1 MVLCHAV
8 GMTVSAT
15 TLQTFSLLA
24 PAKINLFLHITGK
37 RDDGFHLL
45 QSLMVFVDVGDELTF
60 APYDG
65 LFLDIDGPF
74 ASDLNVAPHDNL
86 IYKAARLLADEYRV
100 PAKARISLRK
110 NLPVASGVAGG
121 SSDAATALR
130 GLVRLWRLPEENE
143 RLQKIARQLGA
154 DVPACLAHKPV
165 WAEGIGEKMTW
176 MPHLPQFHMVMVNPI
191 VPTPTPEV
199 FRRFGAR
206 FSPPLQYSGRRKSM
220 QEWIA
225 DLSRYRNDLSDAART
240 VTPQIA
246 DVLRAIEATPNCH
259 FARLSGSGATCF
271 GIYDS
276 PAAVHA
282 AVNKLRA
289 SYPDWWVSAAS
300 LLP

>member
-1 MVLCHAV
+1 
-8 GMTVSAT
+8 MTVSAT
-15 TLQTFSLLA
+15 ALQTFSLLA
-24 PAKINLFLHITGK
+24 PAKINLFLHITGR
-37 RDDGFHLL
+37 RDDGYHLL

-60 APYDG
+60 SPYDG

-74 ASDLNVAPHDNL
+74 AGDLNVAPHDNL
-86 IYKAARLLADEYRV
+86 IYKAACLLAEEYRI
-100 PAKARISLRK
+100 PATGRIALRK

-121 SSDAATALR
+121 SSDAAAALR
-130 GLVRLWRLPEENE
+130 GLVRLWRLPEESS
-143 RLQKIARQLGA
+143 RLNAIARHLGA

-176 MPHLPQFHMVMVNPI
+176 MPHLPRLHLVLANPI

-225 DLSRYRNDLSDAART
+225 DLGRYRNDLTDAALA
-240 VTPQIA
+240 VTPQISE
-246 DVLRAIEATPNCH
+246 VLAAVAATPACH

-271 GIYDS
+271 GVYDTQS
-276 PAAVHA
+276 AAAA

-289 SYPDWWVSAAS
+289 EHADWWVSAAS